1 MEGKGKRVERD
12 GQGRERGKNGR
23 REIEIERK
31 RNIYVGRE
39 RREIRESVRKRDSL
53 RERGRGI

>member
-31 RNIYVGRE
+31 R
-39 RREIRESVRKRDSL
+39 EI
-53 RERGRGI
+53 